1 MAKKIDRFSKNFI
14 VGIDPKKWK
23 FENEQIYK
31 IKDKDKN
38 AVSKFF
44 QDNYNNFYDIA
55 KKMHY
60 FNKRISID
68 DIIVQFFIDL
78 PYFRYDRESNLLL
91 DLKKSFEALKYGGIL
106 CKTLQVYFEN
116 SKCNISIDSYDQNE
130 TNTSHLLDYFCVT
143 EPLEETFFVEDEKI
157 KQEKEKRIL
166 KYLENT
172 FKNKKQLNYL
182 YCRIFTNLS
191 KKEITG
197 NEYEEYK
204 QFIKQSNK
212 K

>member
-1 MAKKIDRFSKNFI
+1 MAKKIDRFSKNFV
-14 VGIDPKKWK
+14 VGIDSRKWK
-23 FENEQIYK
+23 FENDQIYK

-44 QDNYNNFYDIA
+44 QDNYKNFYDIA
-55 KKMHY
+55 KKLHY

-78 PYFRYDRESNLLL
+78 PYFRYDSESNLLI
-91 DLKKSFEALKYGGIL
+91 DLKNSFEALKYGGVL
-106 CKTLQVYFEN
+106 CKPIQAHFES
-116 SKCNISIDSYDQNE
+116 SKCNISIDNYDENE
-130 TNTSHLLDYFCVT
+130 TNTSHLLDYFYST
-143 EPLEETFFVEDEKI
+143 KSLEETFFAENEKS
-157 KQEKEKRIL
+157 KQEKEEKIL